1 LSPEGAATLAERV
14 LRRSRNRVSFRRSK
28 SVPTWH
34 ASKEGIMGKFRWQ
47 DAVMIVAGLWIA
59 VSPWMLGFDE
69 GLGVATWNAVIVGLL
84 IVVLAAVDLD
94 APARWEEAGLVVL
107 GIWAMLSPPLLGM
120 FAVLDATVS
129 MMVSGALV
137 VLLAGWE
144 LFNAKR
150 SAKLDEHAPSH

>member
-1 LSPEGAATLAERV
+1 
-14 LRRSRNRVSFRRSK
+14 
-28 SVPTWH
+28 
-34 ASKEGIMGKFRWQ
+34 MGKFRWQ

-144 LFNAKR
+144 LFNSKR